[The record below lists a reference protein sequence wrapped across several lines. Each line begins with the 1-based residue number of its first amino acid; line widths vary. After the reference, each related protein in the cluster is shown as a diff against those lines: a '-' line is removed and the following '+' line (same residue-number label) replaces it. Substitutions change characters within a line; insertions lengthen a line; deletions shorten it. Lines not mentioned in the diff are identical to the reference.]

1 MTRTSL
7 FFIFACCFN
16 LRLYYNIW
24 FVFHHKKS
32 SSNLYI
38 SFLLTKNVCYISI
51 CLYKKKEEC
60 KNVHTKCWQ
69 IQIVPLPQPYVTLV
83 DAWLSSQGALVL
95 FFFATKDFFRLLG
108 FPIICLWARDEC
120 HSNIIIRTKSYTY
133 VLTNILNIFK
143 KISLYR
149 FSWWLVDIWTINTV
163 LLSTLVY
170 NPFV

>member
-1 MTRTSL
+1 MFDIQLYWFEYLWILSL
-7 FFIFACCFN
+7 LPVIWRERVFFIFACCFN

-69 IQIVPLPQPYVTLV
+69 IQIVPLPQPYVTLA

-95 FFFATKDFFRLLG
+95 FFFLLQKI
-108 FPIICLWARDEC
+108 FLDYLVFQSFVFEHVMHVILI
-120 HSNIIIRTKSYTY
+120 SSY
-133 VLTNILNIFK
+133 VLNHIPTF
-143 KISLYR
+143 
-149 FSWWLVDIWTINTV
+149 
-163 LLSTLVY
+163 LLT
-170 NPFV
+170 F